1 MKSYQAEGYTY
12 LINFLGVCNMNK
24 FKFNT
29 MEEYQN
35 EIERLAYSVKR
46 LDNINSSLIRK
57 CDYLIDVDDM
67 GKWNKAIEEIEE
79 RTQIKSRYNE
89 LYQLQNE
96 FIEFCRK
103 KFIDEGIYKGTL
115 KSLFE
120 KENDILEKHKLINA
134 LMLF

>member
-1 MKSYQAEGYTY
+1 
-12 LINFLGVCNMNK
+12 MNK

-35 EIERLAYSVKR
+35 EIERLVYSVKR